1 MTYARLA
8 PDPDQA
14 VSAALTGRAAGIAV
28 ATSGSTGT
36 PRLVLL
42 PDDAIRAAVSLS
54 SRRLGGEGHQLLAIP
69 ADRIGGALVLARATL
84 AGATVTRMAPGPF
97 TATAFAEAVARMPAG
112 PRYASLVPTQVRRLA
127 QDPAGR
133 DALASLDAVLVG
145 GAALPEHDAPG
156 TLVRTYGMS
165 ETCGGC
171 VYDGLAFD
179 GVQLR
184 IDDDGRVL
192 IAGPTLAAGYADG
205 DDSAFRTVDG
215 ERWFVTSDLGELRDG
230 RLRVLGRADHVINTG
245 GFKVHPQRIELAL
258 ERAGATAAAVV
269 GVPDPEWGERVVA
282 VVEGGADDA
291 ALADAIAGLAPYE
304 RPRRIV
310 RTDAVPRTAGGKIDR
325 PAARALASEEDR

>member
-14 VSAALTGRAAGIAV
+14 VSMALAGRAAGIAV
-28 ATSGSTGT
+28 ATSGSTGD
-36 PRLVLL
+36 PRLVEVPGESL
-42 PDDAIRAAVSLS
+42 RASVSLS

-69 ADRIGGALVLARATL
+69 AERIGGALVLARAAL
-84 AGATVTRMAPGPF
+84 AGATVTRLGPGPF
-97 TATAFAEAVARMPAG
+97 TASSFAEAVARMPAG
-112 PRYASLVPTQVRRLA
+112 PRYTSLVPTQVRRLA
-127 QDPAGR
+127 QDPAGCE
-133 DALASLDAVLVG
+133 ALASFDAVLVG

-171 VYDGLAFD
+171 VYDGVPFD
-179 GVQLR
+179 GVRVR
-184 IDDDGRVL
+184 IDDAGRVL

-205 DDSAFRTVDG
+205 DDRAFRIIDG
-215 ERWFVTSDLGELRDG
+215 ERWFVTSDLGEMRDG

-245 GFKVHPQRIELAL
+245 GVKVHPQRIELAL
-258 ERAGATAAAVV
+258 EGAGARAAAVV

-282 VVEGGADDA
+282 VVEGPVDDA
-291 ALADAIAGLAPYE
+291 ALARAVATLAPYE

-310 RTDAVPRTAGGKIDR
+310 LTDAVPRTAGGKIDR
-325 PAARALASEEDR
+325 PAARALASEEER